1 MAIKVNGTTVI
12 NDSRALTNVASVDAT
27 TAASITAAGVGGAFD
42 TSGGVGSSGVQVTAT
57 SPPPV
62 GCVMLGHNGD
72 SKVGGQGARYVY
84 YGRQFTAA
92 NASNQIRCY
101 AADSSQTGTANLE
114 IRTGTW
120 RVLSTSFNSG
130 ADGNLIFQRI
140 A

>member
-1 MAIKVNGTTVI
+1 MSKIIVDTLENLAGTKVIDV
-12 NDSRALTNVASVDAT
+12 NDL
-27 TAASITAAGVGGAFD
+27 GGAFD

-57 SPPPV
+57 SIPPI
-62 GCVMLGHNGD
+62 GCLLLAHNGD
-72 SKVGGQGARYVY
+72 SKVAGGSAKYVY

-92 NASNQIRCY
+92 NSSNQIRTT
-101 AADSSQTGTANLE
+101 ASDSSQTGGANLE

-120 RVLSTSFNSG
+120 RVLSTGFNSG